1 PDHRTLNCPKQPQQ
15 QHSTALSH
23 QKNNKCIDVLEG
35 NISGH
40 NANILIDCDTSHN
53 FISEIFFKCHS
64 IQTSRITCVFVT
76 VSNGIKSY
84 IDQTLVDFAL
94 KLDDFNNKIT
104 SPYVFPVKSEANH
117 DLLLDLSWLF
127 KNNPHI
133 DWKTRIITITTSHQK
148 YT

>member
-1 PDHRTLNCPKQPQQ
+1 MTKPDHRTLNCPKQPQQ

-23 QKNNKCIDVLEG
+23 QKNNKCIPDVQDVIES
-35 NISGH
+35 NRH
-40 NANILIDCDTSHN
+40 DLIKETYAIN
-53 FISEIFFKCHS
+53 GRVIPKKF
-64 IQTSRITCVFVT
+64 
-76 VSNGIKSY
+76 SNGIKSY